1 MESRLT
7 KEEALYFISKI
18 LEIPEAKRK
27 LVTDRSAFLDHVIQ
41 TIHQVIP
48 FQNISLLS
56 LEPDHRHIPTW
67 AEIKEAMMAKQG
79 GTCYILNVF
88 VKYLLQALGFD
99 VYHTASAFGFPNNHI
114 STIVRNLS
122 SRGTKH
128 LVDFSAFPT
137 FKAIP
142 LDFKEESP
150 VYSMSFLKFKFV
162 RQGNLI
168 IRVHKTLDIPIP
180 KNRRNK
186 DGWSDYFIFDLEPR
200 DLSYFEEDM
209 TKVYTVAGVNSPI
222 LENLY
227 FINFP
232 GLQLCGIKNKFE
244 LSEGA
249 DQKTQYKQ
257 LSSKFEVV
265 QSIINKYPQFR
276 EDQIISAI
284 DRINLFTIYK

>member
-7 KEEALYFISKI
+7 KEEALYFVSKV

-27 LVTDRSAFLDHVIQ
+27 LATDRSAFLDHLIE

-48 FQNISLLS
+48 YHNISFLS
-56 LEPDHRHIPTW
+56 LEPEHRYIPTW
-67 AEIKEAMMAKQG
+67 AGIKEAMMAKQG
-79 GTCYILNVF
+79 GSCYILNVF

-122 SRGTKH
+122 ARGTKH

-142 LDFKEESP
+142 LDFEEESP
-150 VYSMSFLKFKFV
+150 VYSMSYLKFKFV

-168 IRVHKTLDIPIP
+168 IRVHKTLDVLVPE
-180 KNRRNK
+180 NRRDK

-200 DLSYFEEDM
+200 DLSYFEEHM
-209 TKVYTVAGVNSPI
+209 TKAYLVAEVNPPV

-227 FINFP
+227 FISFP
-232 GLQLCGIKNKFE
+232 GLKLCGIKNKFE

-249 DQKTQYKQ
+249 DQKIQYQQ

-265 QSIINKYPQFR
+265 QSIINKCPQIP
-276 EDQIISAI
+276 EDQIILAI
-284 DRINLFTIYK
+284 DRINLFTVYK